1 MIDRIA
7 YSPYGEATRTL
18 RSDVNGDG
26 FVNQSDYSGVIRPRN
41 GAAIGTAA
49 YIVEADLAQAG
60 IAHEVAG
67 KGVVDF
73 HALRKTYSTLLAA
86 AQVPQR
92 IRQAAMR
99 HADPRLTETTYMD
112 EEVLPVFE
120 HVSALPPLGQ
130 ATVGS

>member
-1 MIDRIA
+1 M
-7 YSPYGEATRTL
+7 TR
-18 RSDVNGDG
+18 R
-26 FVNQSDYSGVIRPRN
+26 
-41 GAAIGTAA
+41 AAKEPKACVFTTIPSMKAFK
-49 YIVEADLAQAG
+49 ADLAAAG
-60 IAHEVAG
+60 ISYRIAG
-67 KGVVDF
+67 KGLVAF

-120 HVSALPPLGQ
+120 HISDLPPLGQ
-130 ATVGS
+130 AGPSS